1 MDGSSPII
9 LSIILVI
16 LFIITL
22 IIYLYSSAIRNI
34 NDNELEEIREKDEAL
49 YEKINKIIDN
59 PTELIN
65 TVQSASVLITLIVG
79 TTIGVYA
86 EGIIKWLILGV
97 LWIVV
102 FMTFGIIIPKKLGTR
117 NSKKKLCKMTGVAY
131 ALVILYK
138 PVTAVVQLIS
148 NIFLRMCGIDPN
160 EPEENVTEEDII
172 SVINE
177 GHEQG
182 VLLASEAEM
191 INNIVEFGDKE
202 AMDIMTRRTN
212 IIGLDGEKSLEETV
226 DSILKLNK
234 SRFPVYVGDIDNI
247 IGVVN
252 FRDIMSESQRDIN
265 NKKKL
270 CDIRGLVREATF
282 IPETKKI
289 NVLFKT
295 MQSEKIHMAIVI
307 DEYGQTSGIVAMEDI
322 LEEIVGNILDEYD
335 EEDVDI
341 IRREDGAYV
350 VKGTTSLEDIT
361 DKLGISFSEDYET
374 LNGFLTFKFERIL
387 ANDERPELIIDNI
400 RYKILSV
407 KNRMISLVLISL
419 PENE

>member
-270 CDIRGLVREATF
+270 CDIR
-282 IPETKKI
+282 
-289 NVLFKT
+289 
-295 MQSEKIHMAIVI
+295 H
-307 DEYGQTSGIVAMEDI
+307 Y
-322 LEEIVGNILDEYD
+322 
-335 EEDVDI
+335 
-341 IRREDGAYV
+341 
-350 VKGTTSLEDIT
+350 
-361 DKLGISFSEDYET
+361 KL
-374 LNGFLTFKFERIL
+374 
-387 ANDERPELIIDNI
+387 
-400 RYKILSV
+400 
-407 KNRMISLVLISL
+407 M
-419 PENE
+419 

>member
-22 IIYLYSSAIRNI
+22 IIYLYSSAIRNV

-49 YEKINKIIDN
+49 YKKINKIIDY

-79 TTIGVYA
+79 MVIGVYI
-86 EGIIKWLILGV
+86 EGLIRWLVSGL
-97 LWIVV
+97 LWIIV

-117 NSKKKLCKMTGVAY
+117 NSKRKLCKMTGIVY
-131 ALVILYK
+131 LLGILYK
-138 PVTAVVQLIS
+138 PITIAVQLIS
-148 NIFLRMCGIDPN
+148 NVFLRICGIDPN

-191 INNIVEFGDKE
+191 INNIVEFGDKD

-212 IIGLDGEKSLEETV
+212 IVGLDGEMLLEEAAKN
-226 DSILKLNK
+226 ILKLNK
-234 SRFPVYVGDIDNI
+234 SRFPVYIGDIDNI

-252 FRDIMSESQRDIN
+252 FRDIMSESQKDIN

-270 CDIRGLVREATF
+270 CDINGLVRKATF

-289 NVLFKT
+289 NVLFKV

-335 EEDVDI
+335 EDDIDI

-350 VKGTTSLEDIT
+350 VKGTTSLDDIT
-361 DKLGISFSEDYET
+361 EKLGISFSEDYET
-374 LNGFLTFKFERIL
+374 LNGFLTYKFERIL
-387 ANDERPELIIDNI
+387 ANDERPELVIDNV

-407 KNRMISLVLISL
+407 KNRMIALVLISL